1 SDIEQIRA
9 CIVAKRPRSDNPQL
23 HLGTAGGSG
32 RRPAHPWGATGGKK
46 NIIYIYIYIYI
57 CIYVCMYVCMYVYM
71 YICIY
76 VCMYLY
82 IYIYHNNLLSVAKEE
97 GMGESME
104 NPVFR
109 QRKECTVPSGDR
121 QSTR

>member
-1 SDIEQIRA
+1 
-9 CIVAKRPRSDNPQL
+9 SDNPQL

-46 NIIYIYIYIYI
+46 NTYIYIYIYMYM
-57 CIYVCMYVCMYVYM
+57 CVCVCV
-71 YICIY
+71 
-76 VCMYLY
+76 
-82 IYIYHNNLLSVAKEE
+82 YIYHNNLLSVAKEE

-109 QRKECTVPSGDR
+109 QRKECTVPSGTAIPGR
-121 QSTR
+121 CVERTEQAPLP